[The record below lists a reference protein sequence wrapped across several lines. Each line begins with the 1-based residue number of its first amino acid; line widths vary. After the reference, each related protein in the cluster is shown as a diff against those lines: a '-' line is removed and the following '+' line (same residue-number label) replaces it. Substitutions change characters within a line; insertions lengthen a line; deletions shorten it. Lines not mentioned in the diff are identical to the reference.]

1 MITDEYQD
9 VHLNAGITGKKK
21 KRKLTS
27 LSNTQKMVKYRVACL
42 MHSPCKKKPRRS
54 ASGVSSL
61 GEEGTT
67 RRRLRSTISVLGK
80 KKSSQIEDQKKMCL
94 WLVGFGV
101 IFLPLLCASKCLA
114 AMILKPSP
122 KSSTRAEFEKGTPC
136 QKSRRR
142 VRKVSH
148 LNAGSFPF
156 FLTR

>member
-1 MITDEYQD
+1 
-9 VHLNAGITGKKK
+9 
-21 KRKLTS
+21 
-27 LSNTQKMVKYRVACL
+27 MVKYRVACL

-101 IFLPLLCASKCLA
+101 IFLLLLCASECLA

-136 QKSRRR
+136 QKSRRL
-142 VRKVSH
+142 SH
-148 LNAGSFPF
+148 LFEECAESIAFKRWILSFLPHEVGM
-156 FLTR
+156 RQGRSGGQYGPQH

>member
-1 MITDEYQD
+1 M
-9 VHLNAGITGKKK
+9 
-21 KRKLTS
+21 
-27 LSNTQKMVKYRVACL
+27 
-42 MHSPCKKKPRRS
+42 
-54 ASGVSSL
+54 SSL
-61 GEEGTT
+61 GEEGTM

-101 IFLPLLCASKCLA
+101 IFLLLLCASECLA

-136 QKSRRR
+136 QKSRS

>member
-1 MITDEYQD
+1 
-9 VHLNAGITGKKK
+9 
-21 KRKLTS
+21 
-27 LSNTQKMVKYRVACL
+27 MVKYRVACL

-67 RRRLRSTISVLGK
+67 RRRLRSMISVLGK

-101 IFLPLLCASKCLA
+101 IFLPLLCASECLA

-122 KSSTRAEFEKGTPC
+122 KSSTRAEFEKGTPLP
-136 QKSRRR
+136 
-142 VRKVSH
+142 KVQACAESIAFKRWI
-148 LNAGSFPF
+148 LSFLPHEVGM
-156 FLTR
+156 RQGRSGGQYGPQH